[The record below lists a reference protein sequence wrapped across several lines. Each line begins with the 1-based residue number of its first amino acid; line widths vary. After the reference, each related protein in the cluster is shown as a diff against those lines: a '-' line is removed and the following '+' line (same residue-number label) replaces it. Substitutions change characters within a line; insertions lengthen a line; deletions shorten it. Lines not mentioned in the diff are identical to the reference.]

1 MLSHT
6 NARSRYDHFKHR
18 RPVRV
23 TCLDD
28 DEVELLH
35 GASLE
40 ILQRYGMRF
49 HSAAAVDLFRG
60 AGAAVCDGNLVRVPP
75 HLVEWALRA
84 APRNISIFDRNGRRA
99 MSLGGGRSYYGPG
112 SDAAHIFDLATR
124 QRRAAAMDDVA
135 CAARLVDALP
145 NIDFAMS
152 QFMPSDVGP
161 ERYERAQMAAMLRE
175 TTKPIVFVGLERQ
188 STIYAVR
195 MAEAVAGGPYELARH
210 PFVINYV
217 NFTSPFVHN
226 GESVERLLYA
236 AERNLPSVYTPGRAR
251 GSEVP
256 MTEAGAI
263 ALVNAGQLAGL
274 ILSQLKREGSP
285 FIWSSPNG
293 GGLDLRSM
301 MSLYAAP
308 DAGPAAWGLAQHYG
322 LPIFGFAGVSDS
334 KVFDAQAAAEATLS
348 LWEAALFGANLVHDI
363 GLLDNAMT
371 GSLELVAFCDEVIGW
386 LRQYMRRIEISEE
399 TLALDV
405 IGEVAPF
412 EGRAGA
418 GTFLDKEHTLRHV
431 RETWQPAIFDRRP
444 YHRWLADGGCA
455 AEERAQRRVKQLLD
469 THRAE
474 TLAPKTLE
482 ALDAIVAEG

>member
-1 MLSHT
+1 LVKTTAPVPH
-6 NARSRYDHFKHR
+6 DHFKHR
-18 RPVRV
+18 RPVQLG
-23 TCLDD
+23 CLGD
-28 DEVELLH
+28 DEVEFLH

-40 ILQRYGMRF
+40 ILQRYGVRF
-49 HSAAAVDLFRG
+49 HSEAAVGLFGRG
-60 AGAAVCDGNLVRVPP
+60 GADVSDGNLVRIPP

-84 APRNISIFDRNGRRA
+84 APKNVAIFDRNGGRA
-99 MSLGGGRSYYGPG
+99 MSLGGGRSYFGPG
-112 SDAAHIFDLATR
+112 SDAANTYDLATR
-124 QRRAAAMDDVA
+124 QRRPATLNDVVAAT
-135 CAARLVDALP
+135 RLVDALP

-152 QFMPSDVGP
+152 QFMPCDVAA
-161 ERYERAQMAAMLRE
+161 ERYERAQMATMLRE
-175 TTKPIVFVGLERQ
+175 TTKPVVFVGLDRM
-188 STIYAVR
+188 STVYSIQ
-195 MAEAVAGGPYELARH
+195 MATSVAGGLDELVRR

-226 GESVERLLYA
+226 EESVERLLYA

-274 ILSQLKREGSP
+274 VLSQLAREGSP

-308 DAGPAAWGLAQHYG
+308 DAGPAAWGMAHHYG

-334 KVFDAQAAAEATLS
+334 KGFDTQAAAEATLS
-348 LWEAALFGANLVHDI
+348 LWEATLFGANLVHDI

-386 LRQYMRRIEISEE
+386 LRQYLRRVEISEE

-405 IGEVAPF
+405 IACIAPQ
-412 EGRAGA
+412 EGRATA
-418 GTFLDKEHTLRHV
+418 GTFLDREHTLRHL
-431 RETWQPAIFDRRP
+431 RETWQPTIFDRRP
-444 YHRWLADGGCA
+444 HHRWLADGA
-455 AEERAQRRVKQLLD
+455 RSAEERANRRVRDILESHCAEPLD
-469 THRAE
+469 PRVA
-474 TLAPKTLE
+474 AK
-482 ALDAIVAEG
+482 LDEIVAAD